1 MNTSATGSGSLNT
14 LQNEL
19 CFAALPGYHTGDLT
33 YDFGGSLDEVRISNV
48 ARTSN
53 WIWAEYMTMAANPLF
68 TSYGAVTPYTAP
80 AFPVELT
87 ISGNGN
93 GVIISWPA
101 NIAGNA
107 MLQTSPDL
115 MTWTNSTA
123 PVLVSGSQK
132 MVAITPESQA
142 QFYRLTY

>member
-1 MNTSATGSGSLNT
+1 
-14 LQNEL
+14 
-19 CFAALPGYHTGDLT
+19 
-33 YDFGGSLDEVRISNV
+33 
-48 ARTSN
+48 
-53 WIWAEYMTMAANPLF
+53 
-68 TSYGAVTPYTAP
+68 
-80 AFPVELT
+80 VELT

-115 MTWTNSTA
+115 MNWTNSTA
-123 PVLVSGSQK
+123 PVVVSGSQK

-142 QFYRLTY
+142 QFYRLNY